1 MAFSFDAKF
10 FVGFFFFSV
19 LALSVVNCLDMS
31 AILLFCYFAIFFFV
45 FVYDELTLLHELTP
59 IALT

>member
-31 AILLFCYFAIFFFV
+31 AILLFCYFAIFFFC
-45 FVYDELTLLHELTP
+45 LCL
-59 IALT
+59 